1 MKPWLVALGAIVVF
15 AAVYVAFPS
24 KAFSQ
29 TTYFKGPYGQD
40 LGSSYTLGNTTYLT
54 APNGQPLGS
63 ATTYGAP
70 PPQVGLPVPSPMVVE
85 PLRIEPIRPIEP
97 IQPLRLQ

>member
-1 MKPWLVALGAIVVF
+1 MKPWHVALSAIAIF
-15 AAVYVAFPS
+15 AAVYVAFPP
-24 KAFSQ
+24 KAFAQ
-29 TTYFKGPYGQD
+29 TTYFKGPYGQN

-54 APNGQPLGS
+54 APNGTPLGS

-70 PPQVGLPVPSPMVVE
+70 PPQVALPLPTPSLELP
-85 PLRIEPIRPIEP
+85 RIEPIRPIEP